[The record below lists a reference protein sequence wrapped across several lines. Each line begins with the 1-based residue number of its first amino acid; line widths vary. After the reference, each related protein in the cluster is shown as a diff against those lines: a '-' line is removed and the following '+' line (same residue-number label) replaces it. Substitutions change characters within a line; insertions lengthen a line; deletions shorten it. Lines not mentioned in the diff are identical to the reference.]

1 MTKFMETH
9 YYNSVQD
16 SSNLATKKEVM
27 SILGTDEIS
36 ELMKNEIDFIDNEC
50 NVKGSR
56 EIIEL
61 FKLIT
66 LKKSDEIISSK
77 DIKLVGFD
85 DEDQLILGVIKKDN
99 QEEIAYT
106 ATGIYSFSTTFLDQL
121 FCLGKFYNF
130 CLQTGQKDLLRE
142 TIVYLLEKSQENEKQ
157 YRFINGKNEGEHY
170 LRTITSSNRYKNY
183 DNNIVLYLSLNAI
196 HQYSKKMNNP
206 SYIDYA
212 KITDSSLDVRVM
224 LTKTIALGKN
234 YEVEIGIQVSNSE
247 IREQSILFELIYT
260 IKDKSGNKATA
271 IGNKILDVTHAMR
284 IDTVR
289 SRLTRFDEL
298 DHSSKDFVKG
308 IDIARLNTKLDEQKL
323 HVIFDKLS
331 RTRKNGLNSHAKRE
345 MDKIAEE
352 TAKNTYTLLE
362 LFNKL
367 ENIDTTI
374 DEKKYLQMKF
384 TDFLVNGFK

>member
-1 MTKFMETH
+1 
-9 YYNSVQD
+9 
-16 SSNLATKKEVM
+16 
-27 SILGTDEIS
+27 
-36 ELMKNEIDFIDNEC
+36 
-50 NVKGSR
+50 
-56 EIIEL
+56 
-61 FKLIT
+61 
-66 LKKSDEIISSK
+66 
-77 DIKLVGFD
+77 
-85 DEDQLILGVIKKDN
+85 
-99 QEEIAYT
+99 
-106 ATGIYSFSTTFLDQL
+106 
-121 FCLGKFYNF
+121 
-130 CLQTGQKDLLRE
+130 
-142 TIVYLLEKSQENEKQ
+142 
-157 YRFINGKNEGEHY
+157 
-170 LRTITSSNRYKNY
+170 
-183 DNNIVLYLSLNAI
+183 
-196 HQYSKKMNNP
+196 
-206 SYIDYA
+206 
-212 KITDSSLDVRVM
+212 SSLDVRVM

-331 RTRKNGLNSHAKRE
+331 RTRKNGLNSHAKRKI
-345 MDKIAEE
+345 DKIAEE

>member
-1 MTKFMETH
+1 
-9 YYNSVQD
+9 
-16 SSNLATKKEVM
+16 
-27 SILGTDEIS
+27 
-36 ELMKNEIDFIDNEC
+36 
-50 NVKGSR
+50 
-56 EIIEL
+56 
-61 FKLIT
+61 
-66 LKKSDEIISSK
+66 
-77 DIKLVGFD
+77 
-85 DEDQLILGVIKKDN
+85 
-99 QEEIAYT
+99 
-106 ATGIYSFSTTFLDQL
+106 
-121 FCLGKFYNF
+121 
-130 CLQTGQKDLLRE
+130 
-142 TIVYLLEKSQENEKQ
+142 
-157 YRFINGKNEGEHY
+157 
-170 LRTITSSNRYKNY
+170 
-183 DNNIVLYLSLNAI
+183 
-196 HQYSKKMNNP
+196 
-206 SYIDYA
+206 
-212 KITDSSLDVRVM
+212 
-224 LTKTIALGKN
+224 
-234 YEVEIGIQVSNSE
+234 
-247 IREQSILFELIYT
+247 
-260 IKDKSGNKATA
+260 
-271 IGNKILDVTHAMR
+271 MR